1 MKVQIQFPVKVGF
14 DDYHAG
20 YDFAAQL
27 GQAIGRRVFEL
38 ELYCDEDSGL
48 YEFEF
53 HVDEEEYAD
62 RHDELYPPVG
72 EL

>member
-1 MKVQIQFPVKVGF
+1 MKVQIDFPITVGF
-14 DDYHAG
+14 DVWYAG
-20 YDFAAQL
+20 CDFAAQL

-38 ELYCDEDSGL
+38 ELYADEDSGL

>member
-1 MKVQIQFPVKVGF
+1 VKVQIDFPVTVGF
-14 DDYHAG
+14 DHWSAAC
-20 YDFAAQL
+20 DFAAQL
-27 GQAIGRRVFEL
+27 SQAIGRRVFEL
-38 ELYCDEDSGL
+38 ELYVDEDCGL

-62 RHDELYPPVG
+62 RHDELYPEVG